1 MIKPNRDLPINTYNI
16 KDVFQGLEEEKILHK
31 VYGSRDRLEKVLE
44 NLKVKIINYEY
55 YMYVDDSD
63 ASIVIGLNH
72 LKNSDE
78 KTLHLDIIH
87 ELVHIKQLLDG
98 EDLYDKTYS
107 YVDRNTEIEA
117 YKITVE
123 EAIRLKMSREEIL
136 DYLKVE
142 WISKKDLIKLA
153 KKLGVI

>member
-1 MIKPNRDLPINTYNI
+1 MIKPNRDLTINIYNI
-16 KDVFQGLEEEKILHK
+16 KDVFYGLEEEEILHK
-31 VYGSRDRLEKVLE
+31 VYGSRDKLEKVLDD
-44 NLKVKIINYEY
+44 LKIKISNYQY
-55 YMYVDDSD
+55 YMYVDDKD
-63 ASIVIGLNH
+63 RSIVIGLKH

-98 EDLYDKTYS
+98 DDLYDKAYS
-107 YVDRNTEIEA
+107 YVDRSTEIEA

-136 DYLKVE
+136 NYLKVE
-142 WISKKDLIKLA
+142 WINDEDLIKLA
-153 KKLGVI
+153 KKLGV